1 MEKKIEDLTFI
12 DDGMFQ
18 AVMHEPEI
26 CEEFVERLLHVK
38 VEKVVYPELEKQIKP
53 FYTSKGVWLDVY
65 KIIDVEIQTYRQDAI
80 GKRTRYYQSMIDID
94 SLMKGQDYTELLDS
108 YVLFICTYDPFLKDK
123 RNVYGLPCYTF
134 KNTCLENGDVSLVT
148 LAQPKTTC
156 QQW

>member
-1 MEKKIEDLTFI
+1 M
-12 DDGMFQ
+12 
-18 AVMHEPEI
+18 
-26 CEEFVERLLHVK
+26 R
-38 VEKVVYPELEKQIKP
+38 
-53 FYTSKGVWLDVY
+53 LDVY
-65 KIIDVEIQTYRQDAI
+65 LKDDNKIIDVEIQTYRQDAI

-123 RNVYGLPCYTF
+123 QNGYGLPCYTF

-156 QQW
+156 QQ